1 MNAPTRRPVRR
12 STRGHQE
19 TKREIDTMKCTK
31 AIVRMQRMAF
41 ATASLLT
48 CAATPAFAAH
58 PGDLDGSFGLGGH
71 VTNDFF
77 GTDEQVF
84 AVAPMRDG
92 RFIAAGKVTATN
104 ATGSGGSENMAI
116 ARYLP
121 NGTLDPAFGS
131 AGLVHLDV
139 DSASDEVRALRVLSD
154 NAILAA
160 GSLSTSSHA
169 DFGIFKLRPD
179 GSADTT
185 FGEPDIGSTRKGYVR
200 LDIAGVNFHD
210 NAYAMA
216 LQRDGRIVLAG
227 VTPVFHDGFNYGQ
240 VAVAR
245 FTADGMLDTTF
256 GGGDGIV
263 VLDPFF
269 GAAGDVL
276 TTIALDQAGNL
287 GSDDRI
293 VVGGYTFG
301 RNNAFLARLTA
312 NGAVDTTFGQGGR
325 ITLQAASTGGVH
337 TGMSY
342 LASARLAADG
352 SLLALGEGGDRGM
365 TLMRFA
371 ANGTLDTTF
380 GNNGRS
386 LIKYSGVSDEDIP
399 AALAL
404 QGNGKIV
411 AAGYATNRATGTAH
425 KDFFVGRWLANGAV
439 DAAFGDGQGA
449 KVVQVAAGEDEAFAV
464 AVEVSGNILAGGYSA
479 RPNVAPR
486 DFALLRLIGDPDRIF
501 ANGFDGP
508 AF

>member
-1 MNAPTRRPVRR
+1 
-12 STRGHQE
+12 
-19 TKREIDTMKCTK
+19 
-31 AIVRMQRMAF
+31 MAL
-41 ATASLLT
+41 ATASLL
-48 CAATPAFAAH
+48 ASATSPAFAAH
-58 PGDLDGSFGLGGH
+58 PGDVDGSFGQGGFL
-71 VTNDFF
+71 TNDFF

-92 RFIAAGKVTATN
+92 RVVAAGKVTATN
-104 ATGSGGSENMAI
+104 ITGSGGSENMAI

-121 NGTLDPAFGS
+121 NGTLDPGFGS
-131 AGLVHLDV
+131 GGLVHIDI

-154 NAILAA
+154 NSILAA

-169 DFGIFKLRPD
+169 DFGILKLRAD
-179 GSADTT
+179 GSRDTS
-185 FGEPDIGSTRKGYVR
+185 FGEPDIGNTRKGFVR
-200 LDIAGVNFHD
+200 LDIAGANFHD

-245 FTADGMLDTTF
+245 FTADGVLDATF

-263 VLDPFF
+263 VLDPFV
-269 GAAGDVL
+269 GAAADVL

-287 GSDDRI
+287 GADDRI
-293 VVGGYTFG
+293 VIGGHTFG
-301 RNNAFLARLTA
+301 NNCAFLARLTA
-312 NGAVDTTFGQGGR
+312 NGAVDTTFGTNGR
-325 ITLQAASTGGVH
+325 VIIAAANTGGVQ
-337 TGMSY
+337 TGMSF

-352 SLLALGEGGDRGM
+352 KILALGEGGDRGM
-365 TLMRFA
+365 TLMRFS
-371 ANGTLDTTF
+371 ANGSLDTTF
-380 GNNGRS
+380 GTNGRS
-386 LIKYSGVSDEDIP
+386 LIKFSGVSDEDIP

-411 AAGYATNRATGTAH
+411 AAGHATSRATGAAH
-425 KDFFVGRWLANGAV
+425 KDFFVGRWLPNGAV
-439 DAAFGDGQGA
+439 DTAFGDQGS
-449 KVVQVAAGEDEAFAV
+449 KVVQVAAGEDEAFAL
-464 AVEVSGNILAGGYSA
+464 AVEVSGNLLAGGYST

-486 DFALLRLIGDPDRIF
+486 DYALLRLLGDPDRIF